1 MRSSMSIGLVFAA
14 AMTMTMFATP
24 AAGADVTK
32 AMADGV
38 KMTTR
43 TTATPNVARVL
54 VVDLATPG
62 VHLGSTKTGERKRT
76 TSSYA
81 KLVGAT
87 AAVNGDFFSYAT
99 YSTSGLAAGGGAQWT
114 GTKDNS
120 SNGTIAFDDA
130 KRIELS
136 DASKTVAF
144 DPTWMKGVVSG
155 HPQLVNGGTAIASNP
170 NTAAC
175 TTRNPRSA
183 VGISA
188 DKKKL
193 FVAVVDGRSSISA
206 GMTCTELAS
215 LMKSFGADDAFNL
228 DGGGSSTMYL
238 RGTGVVNKPSDGTE
252 RVVAN
257 HLAVYA
263 PKLGSIG
270 TVKGIVH
277 ADTDKTKLLEG
288 ASVTLQ
294 AAGTD
299 VTDAQG
305 RYELDTVPGK
315 LSVTAKKPGYATKT
329 LPVDVAAG
337 ADVTLDIPLA
347 VDPNADFDGDA
358 IADSKDNCPEVA
370 NADQADLDKDGKGD
384 VCDLDDDND
393 GLADEDDPETKVTP
407 SSSDTTTDTSATEP
421 SGAGSALPPAG
432 DPNGDADSGCTVTQR
447 RTDLPAFPIALVLMS
462 IGLVASRL
470 RASVTRSFRS

>member
-1 MRSSMSIGLVFAA
+1 MRLSIGLVFAFSTFA
-14 AMTMTMFATP
+14 ATAS
-24 AAGADVTK
+24 AADVKK
-32 AMADGV
+32 AVADGV
-38 KMTTR
+38 TMTTR
-43 TTATPNVARVL
+43 TTATPNVAMVL
-54 VVDLATPG
+54 VVDLTAPG
-62 VHLGSTKTGERKRT
+62 VHLGSTKTNERKRT

-81 KLVGAT
+81 KLASAA

-114 GTKDNS
+114 GTKDNA
-120 SNGTIAFDDA
+120 SNGTLAFDDG
-130 KRIELS
+130 KRVELS
-136 DASKTVAF
+136 DASKTVTF

-183 VGISA
+183 VGMTA

-193 FVAVVDGRSSISA
+193 IVAVVDGRSSISA
-206 GMTCTELAS
+206 GMTCTELAA

-257 HLAVYA
+257 HLAIYA
-263 PKLGSIG
+263 PRLGSVG
-270 TVKGIVH
+270 SVKGVVH
-277 ADTDKTKLLEG
+277 LATDKTKVLEG

-299 VTDAQG
+299 VTDGAG

-315 LSVTAKKPGYATKT
+315 LSVTAKKPGYSQKT
-329 LPVDVAAG
+329 LSVDVAAG

-347 VDPNADFDGDA
+347 VDPNADFDGDGV
-358 IADSKDNCPEVA
+358 IDSKDNCPEVP
-370 NADQADLDKDGKGD
+370 NPGQADLDADGKGD
-384 VCDLDDDND
+384 VCDGDDDND
-393 GLADEDDPETKVTP
+393 GIADEDDPETRVAP
-407 SSSDTTTDTSATEP
+407 ASGDATTDTATTEP
-421 SGAGSALPPAG
+421 GAPADG
-432 DPNGDADSGCTVTQR
+432 AAANDGDANADGGCAVTQR
-447 RTDLPAFPIALVLMS
+447 RSNLPPLPAALVLAS
-462 IGLVASRL
+462 LALVASKL
-470 RASVTRSFRS
+470 RAFAARRRGP

>member
-1 MRSSMSIGLVFAA
+1 MSRTIGFVL
-14 AMTMTMFATP
+14 AMTAFAGT
-24 AAGADVTK
+24 ASAADVTK
-32 AMADGV
+32 AVADGI

-62 VHLGSTKTGERKRT
+62 VHLGATKTTERKRT

-81 KLVGAT
+81 KLVGSA
-87 AAVNGDFFSYAT
+87 AAVNADFFSYAT

-114 GTKDNS
+114 GTKDNF
-120 SNGTIAFDDA
+120 SNGTLAFDGA
-130 KRIELS
+130 KRVELS
-136 DASKTVAF
+136 DASKTVTF
-144 DPTWMKGVVSG
+144 DPTWMQGVVSG
-155 HPQLVNGGTAIASNP
+155 HPQLVNAGTALASNS
-170 NTAAC
+170 TAAAC
-175 TTRNPRSA
+175 NTRNPRSA
-183 VGISA
+183 VGMSA

-193 FVAVVDGRSSISA
+193 IVAVVDGRSSISA
-206 GMTCTELAS
+206 GMTCTELAA

-257 HLAVYA
+257 HLAIYA

-270 TVKGIVH
+270 TVMGIVH
-277 ADTDKTKLLEG
+277 AEADKTKLLGG

-294 AAGTD
+294 GAGTD
-299 VTDAQG
+299 VTDATG

-337 ADVTLDIPLA
+337 ADVTLDIGLTA
-347 VDPNADFDGDA
+347 DPNADFDDDK

-370 NADQADLDKDGKGD
+370 NPDQADLDQDGMGD
-384 VCDLDDDND
+384 VCDHDDDND
-393 GLADEDDPETKVTP
+393 GLADEDDPETKYTAPPPGTTTETLPTDP
-407 SSSDTTTDTSATEP
+407 SSSANG
-421 SGAGSALPPAG
+421 GAANANAG
-432 DPNGDADSGCTVTQR
+432 GDDDGESGCTVTGR
-447 RTDLPAFPIALVLMS
+447 RPADPAMPAVPAAMVLASLALVTF
-462 IGLVASRL
+462 RL
-470 RASVTRSFRS
+470 RASSSKRRGR